1 MSNLDK
7 LISIIQKNFKVL
19 IRSKSS
25 ALIIILGPLILIT
38 LVGLAFGNAEAYRL
52 KIDVY
57 TPTYNELTESL
68 IASLE
73 ENYVVQK
80 QETRQACIDDV
91 KLGESNI
98 CILFPNN
105 LQVSDQPAV
114 DVSVEN
120 EGAPAS
126 SASSNPRDITFHV
139 DYSDIN
145 LVYNVIETISK
156 KINLRS
162 QALTE
167 TLTSDLLDRIGKT
180 QSVIDERLATLT
192 DLTNKTDLLNQQ
204 TATIQTQF
212 QETNLEIVNDSN
224 SLVGVQHEIDNL
236 RLLTYQSLVDSDEL
250 IDSLNAEVNSLRGNK
265 SRVEYYLDTAEED
278 IVQRTDQLKNTD
290 ARLKQVVGNLHL
302 YLGDVNTKLDRA
314 SGLKENTSV
323 QFIQIKAELESNLA
337 LLQEMQSALPDVKQ
351 LTSTLQVTNA
361 SVIASPLT
369 TRIVPVSKEKTHFN
383 YLLPTLIVLV
393 VMITGILLSSTLLV
407 VEKRSKSY
415 FRNMISPTPDTIFIL
430 GAYFTSILIILAQL
444 FVFFFVA
451 VLFFETGIFQSF
463 GKLLFALVSIAS
475 LFIFVGVILGV
486 LLKTEETTT
495 LASISVASV
504 LLFFSNT
511 LIPLESMPN
520 FFQTLTVYNPFVLS
534 QDIIR
539 ESLLFQV
546 DMWIFLDNLSSI
558 LLLAGV
564 FFVVAV
570 ILQRSLRNQK
580 FFSESTPNLW
590 KASRMG
596 HGVQTE
602 SSRHD
607 STSSTSSLA
616 SSPASFLLRSVDH
629 AVGNFK
635 HAVQHQIADFHK
647 GDSRSSSSS
656 QRLTRADIEKLPP
669 LLRSDAEQNATQK
682 RADISADISKSHA
695 FFAGSDEET
704 SQEQEEAHPEDE
716 LELALLGDD
725 HEIAIPRSGGSVATA
740 SSTKA
745 LVSGAVSAMVPIQ
758 SATSSAISTLSTPTL
773 PSNRT
778 KSVEAEIQDLK
789 TQLQRLS

>member
-7 LISIIQKNFKVL
+7 LISIMQKNFKVL

-25 ALIIILGPLILIT
+25 ALIIVLGPLILIT

-57 TPTYNELTESL
+57 SPSYNELTDSL

-73 ENYVVQK
+73 ENYAVQK

-91 KLGESNI
+91 KVGESNV
-98 CILFPNN
+98 CILFPNH
-105 LQVSDQPAV
+105 LAV
-114 DVSVEN
+114 ADINMRLNGDEDEAQ
-120 EGAPAS
+120 EGGAEPQ
-126 SASSNPRDITFHV
+126 RDIIFHV

-162 QALTE
+162 KVLTE
-167 TLTSDLLDRIGKT
+167 SLTSDLLDRIGKT

-192 DLTNKTDLLNQQ
+192 ALTNKTDLLNQQ
-204 TATIQTQF
+204 TATIQNQF
-212 QETNLEIVNDSN
+212 QETNLEIINDSN
-224 SLVGVQHEIDNL
+224 SLAGVQHEIDNL

-302 YLGDVNTKLDRA
+302 YIGDVNTKLGRA
-314 SGLKENTSV
+314 TGLKENTSS
-323 QFIQIKAELESNLA
+323 QFVQIKAELESNLA
-337 LLQEMQSALPDVKQ
+337 LLQEMQVALNDVKHI
-351 LTSTLQVTNA
+351 TSTLQVTNA

-369 TRIVPVSKEKTHFN
+369 TRIVPVTKQKTHFN

-444 FVFFFVA
+444 FIFLFVA
-451 VLFFETGIFQSF
+451 VLFFETGIFPSF
-463 GKLLFALVSIAS
+463 GKLLFALVGIAS
-475 LFIFVGVILGV
+475 LFIFVGVVLGV

-504 LLFFSNT
+504 MLFFSNT
-511 LIPLESMPN
+511 LLPLESMPN
-520 FFQTLTVYNPFVLS
+520 FFQTLAEYNPFVLS

-564 FFVVAV
+564 FFIVAI
-570 ILQRSLRNQK
+570 ILQRSLRHQK
-580 FFSESTPNLW
+580 LLPDATPNLW
-590 KASRMG
+590 KASLLG

-602 SSRHD
+602 SRERNDQGTRLSSD
-607 STSSTSSLA
+607 SASHYPVGRSLI
-616 SSPASFLLRSVDH
+616 RSVDH
-629 AVGNFK
+629 AVSNIK
-635 HAVQHQIADFHK
+635 HAVQHQINDFRH
-647 GDSRSSSSS
+647 GSSDSSSASH
-656 QRLTRADIEKLPP
+656 RLTRADIEKLPP
-669 LLRSDAEQNATQK
+669 LLP
-682 RADISADISKSHA
+682 SKSENQNEPFRLVQTSQKQGTPLSSV
-695 FFAGSDEET
+695 FFAGADEQAE
-704 SQEQEEAHPEDE
+704 SEQEEAHSENE
-716 LELALLGDD
+716 LETALLG
-725 HEIAIPRSGGSVATA
+725 EGGLGEDGAMLSSLPA
-740 SSTKA
+740 SKI
-745 LVSGAVSAMVPIQ
+745 LKN
-758 SATSSAISTLSTPTL
+758 TSPLSSL
-773 PSNRT
+773 PSPSSSPAKTSLPDRI
-778 KSVEAEIQDLK
+778 EAEIQDLK
-789 TQLQRLS
+789 TQLQRLL